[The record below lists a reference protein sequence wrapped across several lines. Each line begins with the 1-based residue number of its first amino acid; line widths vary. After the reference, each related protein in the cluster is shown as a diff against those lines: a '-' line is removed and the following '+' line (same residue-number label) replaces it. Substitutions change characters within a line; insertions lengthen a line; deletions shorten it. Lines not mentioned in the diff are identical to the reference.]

1 MRIKYKFIYSFG
13 MLIVQVRTFVEVF
26 RQGSLSGAAHK
37 LGLTQP
43 AVSQHIA
50 SLESHL
56 GRALFRRHARGV
68 EPTAIA
74 REFARR
80 TGDPLDMIEE
90 ALAETRASATRMVG
104 TIHLTGPSDILSDLV
119 SPHLGVLTRQNLS
132 VDMHPAIGD
141 DITHRLLGGNA
152 DFGFGVVLPEDPRL
166 EAQIAGREE
175 ILLVAPPDMATVIN
189 SAGDI
194 GKALEDQPYVSY
206 SAQRDL
212 IRFWMDHNGVDVGR
226 SEEKVTAPDLRALR
240 RLVQAGLGWSI
251 LPRYL
256 IVDYLSDGS
265 LVSIHGK
272 NGPLFVNYYLLRTKA
287 SRRNPRLV
295 AARKLLLESF
305 EAHASDK
312 HSEIST

>member
-1 MRIKYKFIYSFG
+1 MATGYNLIYIWD

-26 RQGSLSGAAHK
+26 RQGTLSAAAQQ

-56 GRALFRRHARGV
+56 GRKLFRRHSRGV

-74 REFARR
+74 HEFARR
-80 TGDPLDMIEE
+80 TGDHLDMIEE
-90 ALAETRASATRMVG
+90 ALAETRASATRLAG

-119 SPHLGVLTRQNLS
+119 SPHLGALTRQNLS
-132 VDMHPAIGD
+132 VDMRPAIND
-141 DITHRLLGGNA
+141 DIATRLLDGSS
-152 DFGFGVVLPEDPRL
+152 DFGFAVLVPDDPRI
-166 EAQIAGREE
+166 EATSAGREE
-175 ILLVAPPDMATVIN
+175 VLLVAPPEMASVIN
-189 SAGDI
+189 ASRNI
-194 GKALEDQPYVSY
+194 GAALEGQPYVSY

-212 IRFWMDHNGVDVGR
+212 IRFWTDHHLIDVGR

-240 RLVQAGLGWSI
+240 RLVRAGLGWSI

-256 IVDYLSDGS
+256 IADYLADSS
-265 LVSIHGK
+265 IVSIKGT
-272 NGPLFVNYYLLRTKA
+272 NGPLFLDIYLLRTKA
-287 SRRNPRLV
+287 SRRTPRLV

-305 EAHASDK
+305 EAQDQGPR
-312 HSEIST
+312 TTT

>member
-1 MRIKYKFIYSFG
+1 

-26 RQGSLSGAAHK
+26 RQGSLSSAAQQ

-50 SLESHL
+50 SLENHL
-56 GRALFRRHARGV
+56 GRKLFRRHSRGV

-74 REFARR
+74 QEFARR
-80 TGDPLDMIEE
+80 IGDHLDTIEE
-90 ALAETRASATRMVG
+90 ALAETRASAARMAG
-104 TIHLTGPSDILSDLV
+104 TIHLTGPTDILSDLV

-132 VDMHPAIGD
+132 VDMHPALGD
-141 DITHRLLGGNA
+141 DITDRLIEGNA
-152 DFGFGVVLPEDPRL
+152 DFGFGVIVPEDKRL
-166 EAQIAGREE
+166 EAHIVGREE
-175 ILLVAPPDMATVIN
+175 ILLVAPPDMASAIN
-189 SAGDI
+189 SARDI
-194 GKALEDQPYVSY
+194 GVALEDQPYVSY
-206 SAQRDL
+206 SAQREL
-212 IRFWMDHNGVDVGR
+212 IRFWIDHHGVDVGR

-256 IVDYLSDGS
+256 IADHLADGS
-265 LVSIHGK
+265 LASIKGT
-272 NGPLFVNYYLLRTKA
+272 NGPLFVDYFLLRTKA

-305 EAHASDK
+305 ETLLRQREAEAA
-312 HSEIST
+312 T